1 MINIIPLVAN
11 LVFLGREGR
20 REGNFMVNHNYQY
33 NESLNYQSNLRGLLR
48 LESA

>member
-1 MINIIPLVAN
+1 VINIIPLVAN
-11 LVFLGREGR
+11 LVFLGGEGR

-33 NESLNYQSNLRGLLR
+33 ESLNYQSNLRGLLR